1 MKAALQNPERLIVRD
16 EDSREVFFGCNQAWY
31 EDEWQR
37 RAGCGPSVASHLFAY
52 SLGLAPQ
59 TTDRRGWLRLM
70 EDVWHYVTPTDR
82 GMPTSELFCQTT
94 RSYAQARGVTMAQRV
109 CDVPAEALLRP
120 SLPELVAFLAEALQ
134 NDAPVAFLNLCN
146 GEETC
151 LYRWHWVTIVAM
163 DYDPDGRRA
172 VATIFDEGRQLDIDL
187 ALWHSTTTLGGG
199 FVWFVPAD

>member
-1 MKAALQNPERLIVRD
+1 MKTTIQRPNVFTVRNPGTGEL
-16 EDSREVFFGCNQAWY
+16 FFGCNQAWY
-31 EDEWQR
+31 GDEWQR

-151 LYRWHWVTIVAM
+151 LYRWHWVTIVAL
-163 DYDPDGRRA
+163 DYDPGGNRA

-187 ALWHSTTTLGGG
+187 ALWYCTTTLGGG
-199 FVWFVPAD
+199 FVWFVPG

>member
-1 MKAALQNPERLIVRD
+1 MKAALKNPERLIVRD
-16 EDSREVFFGCNQAWY
+16 EDSREAFFGCNQAWY

-52 SLGLAPQ
+52 SLGLGPQ
-59 TTDRRGWLRLM
+59 TADRREWLRLM
-70 EDVWHYVTPTDR
+70 EDVWNYVTPTDR
-82 GMPTSELFCQTT
+82 GMPTTGLFCRTT
-94 RSYAQARGVTMAQRV
+94 GAYAQARGVSISQRV
-109 CDVPAEALLRP
+109 CDVPAKAALRP

-151 LYRWHWVTIVAM
+151 LYRWHWVTIVAL
-163 DYDPDGRRA
+163 DYDLDGSRA

-187 ALWHSTTTLGGG
+187 ALWYCTTTLGGG
-199 FVWFVPAD
+199 FVWFVSG

>member
-1 MKAALQNPERLIVRD
+1 MTLKNSERLIVRD
-16 EDSREVFFGCNQAWY
+16 EDGREEFFGCNQAWY

-52 SLGLAPQ
+52 SLGLAPKAQ
-59 TTDRRGWLRLM
+59 SQSDWLTLM
-70 EDVWHYVTPTDR
+70 EDVWNYVTPTDR
-82 GMPTSELFCQTT
+82 GMPTTQLFCESAL
-94 RSYAQARGVTMAQRV
+94 SYAQARGFAISCKV
-109 CDVPAEALLRP
+109 CDVPAEAFLRP
-120 SLPELVAFLAEALQ
+120 SLTELVAFVAEALQ

-151 LYRWHWVTIVAM
+151 LYRWHWVTVVAM
-163 DYDPDGRRA
+163 DYDPAGSRA

-199 FVWFVPAD
+199 FVWFAPAD